1 MKIRLYLLQTI
12 CSKPLFGV
20 GVGEGI
26 SVAEALDYHPRHLF
40 QDQLIRQPFPVAVS
54 CLFLLAGQNGISR
67 DRKAGQ
73 KGGTKGHFPG
83 TQWQRDRKAGQ
94 NVWDRRAGT
103 ERLGSL
109 IYHYKGDISRVLR
122 FLLYISIAC

>member
-67 DRKAGQ
+67 DTTTEGQ
-73 KGGTKGHFPG
+73 KGGAERWDK
-83 TQWQRDRKAGQ
+83 KAGQ
-94 NVWDRRAGT
+94 NVLDRRAGT
-103 ERLGSL
+103 ERLGST
-109 IYHYKGDISRVLR
+109 
-122 FLLYISIAC
+122 